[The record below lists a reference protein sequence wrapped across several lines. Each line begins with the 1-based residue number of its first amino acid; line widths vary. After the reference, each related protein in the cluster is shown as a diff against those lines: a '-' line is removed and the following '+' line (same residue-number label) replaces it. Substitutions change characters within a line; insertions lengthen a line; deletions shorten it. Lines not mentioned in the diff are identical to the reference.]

1 MWQEERA
8 RWREYLAENDPEML
22 KELDAQD
29 EKEAMEAFA
38 GKMAFGTGG
47 LRSVL
52 GVGPARMNV
61 YTVARATQGLAQAI
75 LKSKAPHAVA
85 IAYDTRKNSDVFAL
99 TAARVLMANGI
110 KAVLWEQPVP
120 TPVLSYTVRAMG
132 LGWGIV
138 ITASHNPK
146 QYNGYKVYDERG
158 VQVIP
163 EQAELIMKEIETV
176 EFFQAKMLPLEEGEA
191 QGLLEQPEG
200 ILDRYLDELYFL
212 LPRTSLTRKKA
223 ADFPVV
229 YSGLYGT
236 GAIPV
241 STMLR
246 MQGFKNLTC
255 VQMEPD
261 SNFGG
266 LYMPNP
272 EDSRVYVQAI
282 AEAEKIGA
290 KMLMATDPD
299 SDRVGVQVLHDGKF
313 IALNGNQIGALLI
326 DYLYNT
332 RKEQNALEK
341 GETMVTTI
349 VSGELGQ
356 KIARESGIDVQ
367 QVLTGFKYIGDK
379 AEGFPEQ
386 GRHFFFG
393 YEESYGYLT
402 GSLARDKDAVLA
414 VALVG
419 EMAVYYHEQG
429 KDLYDRLLELCE
441 KYGYFV
447 ESTISKEIDGL
458 DFMEKIDA
466 IMAKFRDPALKDMN
480 GLTIRAVEDY
490 ETGLRT
496 ERKDG
501 ATSRLDI
508 PKADVLKLFFDCGTL
523 AVRPSGT
530 EPKIKFY
537 CSVSGETLEKAQQN
551 LARMKSALDKMIG

>member
-75 LKSKAPHAVA
+75 LKSKAPHTVA

-212 LPRTSLTRKKA
+212 LPRTSLTRKRRRISPWSIPAFTAPAQSPSPPCCGCRALRTSPACRWSRTATSA
-223 ADFPVV
+223 AC
-229 YSGLYGT
+229 
-236 GAIPV
+236 
-241 STMLR
+241 
-246 MQGFKNLTC
+246 TC
-255 VQMEPD
+255 P
-261 SNFGG
+261 
-266 LYMPNP
+266 
-272 EDSRVYVQAI
+272 
-282 AEAEKIGA
+282 
-290 KMLMATDPD
+290 
-299 SDRVGVQVLHDGKF
+299 
-313 IALNGNQIGALLI
+313 
-326 DYLYNT
+326 T
-332 RKEQNALEK
+332 RKIPAS
-341 GETMVTTI
+341 TF
-349 VSGELGQ
+349 
-356 KIARESGIDVQ
+356 R
-367 QVLTGFKYIGDK
+367 
-379 AEGFPEQ
+379 
-386 GRHFFFG
+386 
-393 YEESYGYLT
+393 
-402 GSLARDKDAVLA
+402 
-414 VALVG
+414 
-419 EMAVYYHEQG
+419 
-429 KDLYDRLLELCE
+429 RLP
-441 KYGYFV
+441 
-447 ESTISKEIDGL
+447 
-458 DFMEKIDA
+458 
-466 IMAKFRDPALKDMN
+466 R
-480 GLTIRAVEDY
+480 
-490 ETGLRT
+490 LR
-496 ERKDG
+496 R
-501 ATSRLDI
+501 
-508 PKADVLKLFFDCGTL
+508 
-523 AVRPSGT
+523 
-530 EPKIKFY
+530 
-537 CSVSGETLEKAQQN
+537 SVP
-551 LARMKSALDKMIG
+551 RY